1 MASGARELK
10 ALEQQLKQTQLKQ
23 KAGTHEFLFFLLTL
37 QTSVKNLQLD
47 KLTLDGFS
55 YCLLL

>member
-10 ALEQQLKQTQLKQ
+10 VLEQQLKQTQLKQ

-37 QTSVKNLQLD
+37 QTSVKSLQLD
-47 KLTLDGFS
+47 KLH
-55 YCLLL
+55 

>member
-23 KAGTHEFLFFLLTL
+23 KAGIHELFFFFTNP
-37 QTSVKNLQLD
+37 SD
-47 KLTLDGFS
+47 I
-55 YCLLL
+55 C